1 MYELE
6 TKSFIKAPREKA
18 LKREVLRYNE
28 YYRIQSS
35 FDNLYKQSKEGQKFN
50 HLYDII
56 TSRDNILLAYR
67 KVKRNKG
74 SKTAGTNKH
83 NIKFWEERNIEEYIS
98 YIQERL
104 ENYVPQPVRRKE
116 IPKPN
121 GKKRPLGIPCI
132 EDRLIQQSIKQV
144 LEPICEAKF
153 FEHSYG
159 FRPNRSTEDAVAY
172 AMKKV
177 NQDKCYYVVDV
188 DIKGFFDNVNHGK
201 LLKQMWTIGIQDK
214 KVLSIISKMLKA
226 EIKGV
231 GIPEKGTPQG
241 GILSPLLANIV
252 LNELDWWIASQW
264 QYFKTE
270 FNFKQQAHQ
279 YRAMKKSKLK
289 EIFIVRYADD
299 FKILCRKKDDA
310 NKIFEAVKQWL
321 KERLSLE
328 ISEEKS
334 QVIDIRKTH
343 SDFLGI
349 KLKAYKKDKKWIIQ
363 SHMTDKAAKQAQ
375 EKIRKQ
381 LKYIRN
387 NQKPIAVQNL
397 NRIISGLHN
406 EYKMATQISKDFN
419 KIKDKLLGYITNLK
433 KKYGTKTGYK
443 TKEYFDKYKNY
454 DGKEVNLL
462 KVTMYPI
469 EHIKTKPPKLFRQE
483 INNYS
488 KEGRKFIHTDLQ
500 NINKE
505 LLNYLLDNP
514 LNESVELNDNRIS
527 LYTAQKGR
535 CAITNRPLQED
546 LELHHI
552 IPRSQG
558 GKDTY
563 KNLMLLSS
571 DVHKLLHATREE
583 TIKKYK
589 DLLHLSKKA
598 LKKLNRYRTYMGN
611 EMIMSE

>member
-1 MYELE
+1 M
-6 TKSFIKAPREKA
+6 
-18 LKREVLRYNE
+18 
-28 YYRIQSS
+28 
-35 FDNLYKQSKEGQKFN
+35 
-50 HLYDII
+50 
-56 TSRDNILLAYR
+56 
-67 KVKRNKG
+67 VKRNKG

>member
-28 YYRIQSS
+28 YYNIQST
-35 FDNLYKQSKEGQKFN
+35 FDNLYKQSKGGQKFN
-50 HLYDII
+50 HLYNII

>member
-28 YYRIQSS
+28 YYNIQST
-35 FDNLYKQSKEGQKFN
+35 FDNLYKQSKGGQKFN
-50 HLYDII
+50 HLYNII

-116 IPKPN
+116 IPKHN

-443 TKEYFDKYKNY
+443 TK
-454 DGKEVNLL
+454 
-462 KVTMYPI
+462 
-469 EHIKTKPPKLFRQE
+469 
-483 INNYS
+483 
-488 KEGRKFIHTDLQ
+488 
-500 NINKE
+500 
-505 LLNYLLDNP
+505 
-514 LNESVELNDNRIS
+514 
-527 LYTAQKGR
+527 
-535 CAITNRPLQED
+535 
-546 LELHHI
+546 
-552 IPRSQG
+552 
-558 GKDTY
+558 
-563 KNLMLLSS
+563 
-571 DVHKLLHATREE
+571 
-583 TIKKYK
+583 
-589 DLLHLSKKA
+589 
-598 LKKLNRYRTYMGN
+598 
-611 EMIMSE
+611 

>member
-28 YYRIQSS
+28 YYNIQST

-116 IPKPN
+116 IPKHN

>member
-28 YYRIQSS
+28 YYNIQST
-35 FDNLYKQSKEGQKFN
+35 FDNLYKQSKGGQKFN
-50 HLYDII
+50 HLYNII

-67 KVKRNKG
+67 KIKRNKG

-98 YIQERL
+98 YIQKRL

-132 EDRLIQQSIKQV
+132 EDRLIQQCIKQV

-177 NQDKCYYVVDV
+177 NQDKCYYIVNV

-241 GILSPLLANIV
+241 GILSPLLANVV

-270 FNFKQQAHQ
+270 FNFKQQTHQ

-310 NKIFEAVKQWL
+310 NKIFEALKQWL

-552 IPRSQG
+552 TPRSQG

-571 DVHKLLHATREE
+571 DVHKLLHATGEE

>member
-1 MYELE
+1 MYELD
-6 TKSFIKAPREKA
+6 TKSFIKAPKEKA

-28 YYRIQSS
+28 YYNIQST
-35 FDNLYKQSKEGQKFN
+35 FDNLYKQSKGGQKFN
-50 HLYDII
+50 HLYNII

-310 NKIFEAVKQWL
+310 NKIFEALKQWL
-321 KERLSLE
+321 RERLSLE

-334 QVIDIRKTH
+334 QVIDIRRTH

-505 LLNYLLDNP
+505 LFNYLLDNP

-598 LKKLNRYRTYMGN
+598 VKKLNRYRNYMGN